1 MPVSNETGADAAHSR
16 IDDGLERSALD
27 TFDDKL
33 IVTETG
39 SCALHVHGSLKMA
52 RLRMTQHFLN
62 KVRCLYLSCSLVAV
76 TAVASAALLL
86 TSGCAQAP
94 APVAGSNKP
103 AQAALAPA
111 LPVAPVRNVPETF
124 YGTTVDDPYRDFE
137 SAGAPAVAAWM
148 KAHSEHARAVL
159 RSLPGRTPM
168 RQALERY
175 DSAAG
180 ARVTG
185 VARVAGNTYFFER
198 RDPADDQFKLYMR
211 RGLTGPE
218 TLLFDPET
226 LKKATGKPHAINYY
240 TPSSDGTRVAVG
252 VSAAGSEEASMR
264 VLDTTTGRQIGPEIS
279 RARFGGVSWSPDG
292 RELYF
297 HRMQALQPGQPAT
310 DTFQRS
316 SAVVMAPGGSE
327 DSIRTVLRAGDPGP
341 VQVAITEFA
350 FIEALP
356 SGRVLAIV
364 TDGVSPE
371 IGVWHSTLAQLR
383 DGKPDWQKLC
393 DRTDSITALAVQGE
407 RVYALTYRGASRY
420 KLLTGPVKDFS
431 VARAQV
437 LVPES
442 PRVLTNIAAASDALY
457 LEARE
462 GNVKKLF
469 KLAYRDAA
477 QPQEVPLPV
486 AGAFGLDNNS
496 ARADQPGVL
505 IELQSWTR
513 ARQIDAGAAD
523 GSVSNT
529 GLQPA
534 GPHDA
539 PTDLVAEEVLVKS
552 HDGVL
557 VPLSIIHKKST
568 RLDGTNPTILYG
580 YASYGITEE
589 PLFSPT
595 RLAWLDRGGVFA
607 VSNPRGSSVF
617 GREWHEAGR
626 LTTKPNTWRDFIACA
641 EWLVANKWTTPSRL
655 GIWGGSAGGILVG
668 RAMTER
674 PDLFAAVVPAVG
686 SLDTIRAETTAN
698 GVPNIPEFGSVKNEA
713 GFRGLLAMSTYANI
727 KPETAYPAVMLT
739 HGTNDPR
746 VEVWNSTKTAARLQA
761 ATTSGKPVLLRLD
774 YESGHGVGSTKSQTL
789 DERADVFAFML
800 WQMGVDAFQPT
811 APSTRP

>member
-1 MPVSNETGADAAHSR
+1 
-16 IDDGLERSALD
+16 
-27 TFDDKL
+27 
-33 IVTETG
+33 
-39 SCALHVHGSLKMA
+39 MA
-52 RLRMTQHFLN
+52 QRLRNEEDRLYGRRFL
-62 KVRCLYLSCSLVAV
+62 LAFM
-76 TAVASAALLL
+76 AVASAALLPIW
-86 TSGCAQAP
+86 GCAQAP
-94 APVAGSNKP
+94 ASVAAAAKPV
-103 AQAALAPA
+103 QAALATA
-111 LPVAPVRNVPETF
+111 MPVAPVRNVPEAF
-124 YGTTVDDPYRDFE
+124 FGTTVDDPYRDFE
-137 SAGAPAVAAWM
+137 KPGAPAVAAWM
-148 KAHSEHARAVL
+148 KAHSDHARAVL
-159 RSLPGRTPM
+159 QSLPGRTAM

-180 ARVTG
+180 ARVTS
-185 VARVAGNTYFFER
+185 VTRVAGDNYFFER
-198 RDPADDQFKLYMR
+198 RDPADDQFKLFMR
-211 RGLTGPE
+211 RGLKGTE
-218 TLLFDPET
+218 TMLFDPET

-240 TPSSDGTRVAVG
+240 TPSNDGTRVAVG
-252 VSAAGSEEASMR
+252 VSAAGSEEASLR
-264 VLDTTTGRQIGPEIS
+264 VLDTATGRQLGPEIS
-279 RARFGGVSWSPDG
+279 RARFGSVSWAPDG
-292 RELYF
+292 REVYF

-316 SAVVMAPGGSE
+316 SAVVMTPGGSE

-341 VQVAITEFA
+341 VQVAATEFA
-350 FIEALP
+350 FIDALP

-364 TDGVSPE
+364 IDGVSPE

-383 DGKPDWQKLC
+383 AGKPDWQKLC
-393 DRTDSITALAVQGE
+393 DRSDSITAVALQGD
-407 RVYALTYRGASRY
+407 RVYALTYKGASRY

-442 PRVLTNIAAASDALY
+442 ARVLTNIAAASDAVY

-477 QPQEVPLPV
+477 EPQEVRLPV
-486 AGAFGLDNNS
+486 VGAFALDNNS

-513 ARQIDAGAAD
+513 ARQIYTVAAD

-534 GPHDA
+534 GPYDA
-539 PTDLVAEEVLVKS
+539 PADLVAEEVLVKS
-552 HDGVL
+552 HDGAL
-557 VPLSIIHKKST
+557 VPMSIIHKQST

-626 LTTKPNTWRDFIACA
+626 LASKPNTWRDFIACA

-698 GVPNIPEFGSVKNEA
+698 GVPNIPEFGSVKSEA

-727 KPETAYPAVMLT
+727 KPGTAYPAVMLT

-746 VEVWNSTKTAARLQA
+746 VEVWNSTKAAARLQA

-800 WQMGVDAFQPT
+800 WQMGVGAFQPAT
-811 APSTRP
+811 SSARP